1 MDTTILIMV
10 TFFVIAAIIISIVL
24 IVLQNKKNKKIKMQL
39 DKLEIEKN
47 KIDSAPI
54 VPELS
59 KIESY
64 LKNEKLEAMYNNW
77 KDRLDVIRTNQIPK
91 ITDMLLEADYSL
103 SKMDYKSTL
112 YKIAKLE
119 MELYKVRTNSEF
131 LLNEIKEITSS
142 EERNRAIITKFK
154 SLYRDLFQKFS
165 NARVEYGEIADSVE
179 LQFEN
184 IAKRFEEFE
193 KTMENNEF
201 LEVTTVI
208 NSIDEMLK
216 HMTVVVDEIPSIYL
230 MATSVL
236 PKKIKDAEEEYKQMV
251 ADGYPLDY
259 LNVEY
264 NIEEANKKISDI
276 LDRSRV
282 LNLEDSLFELKVL
295 SDYFDSLFTDFE
307 KEKLNKAE
315 YVETNEKFS
324 KKLQKTNKL
333 MNGILDGLDE
343 IRNLYNL
350 SDTDAE
356 ALQFVG
362 NDLEELNNDY
372 KVLLDHTGNQT
383 FAYSKL
389 TKEIEGLNV
398 KLINIEEKVDSVLN
412 SIDSMKDDEIRARQ
426 QLEEVKAILKDSKDK
441 IREYNLPIIPQ
452 NYFVELNEAQVAI
465 KEIIRELE
473 KKPIT
478 VDVLN
483 TRVDTA
489 RDLVLKL
496 YNTTKE
502 MMKTAMFAEMAIVYG
517 NRYRS
522 SVENLDKFLT
532 YAEKLFYQGEYQK
545 SLEISINSLNK
556 VEEGIYD
563 KLLALYATKQEIK

>member
-1 MDTTILIMV
+1 MDTTILLIG
-10 TFFVIAAIIISIVL
+10 TCFVIAAVVISIVL
-24 IVLQNKKNKKIKMQL
+24 VVLQNRKNKKIKIQL

-47 KIDSAPI
+47 KIDSTPI
-54 VPELS
+54 IPELS

-64 LKNEKLEAMYNNW
+64 LKNDKLEAMYNKW

-119 MELYKVRTNSEF
+119 MEIYKVRTNSEF

-154 SLYRDLFQKFS
+154 TMYRELFQKFS
-165 NARVEYGEIADSVE
+165 DSRGEFGEIADTVE

-193 KTMENNEF
+193 RGMENSEF
-201 LEVTTVI
+201 LEVTSVI
-208 NSIDEMLK
+208 NAIDEMLK
-216 HMTVVVDEIPSIYL
+216 HMTIVVEEIPSIYL

-236 PKKIKDAEEEYKQMV
+236 PKKIAAAEEEYKRLV
-251 ADGYPLDY
+251 EEGYPLDY

-295 SDYFDSLFTDFE
+295 SDYFDALFTDFE

-315 YVETNEKFS
+315 YVEANQKFA
-324 KKLQKTNKL
+324 KKLGKTNKV

-350 SDTDAE
+350 SRDEVE

-362 NDLEELNNDY
+362 NELETLNNDY

-389 TKEIEGLNV
+389 TKEIEGLNI
-398 KLINIEEKVDSVLN
+398 KLSSIEDKVDTVLN

-426 QLEEVKAILKDSKDK
+426 QLEEIKIILKDSKDK

-452 NYFVELNEAQVAI
+452 NYFVELNDAQSAI
-465 KEIIRELE
+465 KEIVRELE

-522 SVENLDKFLT
+522 SVTDLDKFLT
-532 YAEKLFYQGEYQK
+532 YAEKLFYQGDYQK

-556 VEEGIYD
+556 VEAGIYD
-563 KLLALYATKQEIK
+563 KLLSLYSAKIQ